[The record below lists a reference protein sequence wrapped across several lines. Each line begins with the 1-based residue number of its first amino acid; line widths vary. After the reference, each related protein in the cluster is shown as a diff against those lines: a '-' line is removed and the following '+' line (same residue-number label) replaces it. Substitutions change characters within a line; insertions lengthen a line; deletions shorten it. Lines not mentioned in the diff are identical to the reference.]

1 MFWSRHCALILLRVD
16 GYPLAG
22 AVCLR
27 AAHETGTCRSLRSPT
42 GSVSAIGWHN
52 PDLKVD
58 IGLHCGCRLH
68 PQIGHARASGRGRTK
83 EFSQGR
89 IPMNNE
95 NLTLHFKVK
104 DFNAWQTS
112 YNGNEKNR
120 ASAGITKS
128 KVFRSTDDPND
139 VLLLQ
144 DVADV
149 SKARTWYGSSEM
161 KSVMEKGGVVGSP
174 SIRAA
179 A

>member
-1 MFWSRHCALILLRVD
+1 M
-16 GYPLAG
+16 P
-22 AVCLR
+22 
-27 AAHETGTCRSLRSPT
+27 
-42 GSVSAIGWHN
+42 SAT
-52 PDLKVD
+52 
-58 IGLHCGCRLH
+58 
-68 PQIGHARASGRGRTK
+68 ARAPGCGPTKVIFTK
-83 EFSQGR
+83 E

-120 ASAGITKS
+120 TSAGITKS
-128 KVFRSTDDPND
+128 KVFRSSDDPND

-149 SKARTWYGSSEM
+149 SKARTWYGSSET
-161 KSVMEKGGVVGSP
+161 KAVMEKSGVVGSP

>member
-1 MFWSRHCALILLRVD
+1 MTNA
-16 GYPLAG
+16 
-22 AVCLR
+22 
-27 AAHETGTCRSLRSPT
+27 T
-42 GSVSAIGWHN
+42 
-52 PDLKVD
+52 
-58 IGLHCGCRLH
+58 
-68 PQIGHARASGRGRTK
+68 HA
-83 EFSQGR
+83 
-89 IPMNNE
+89 NE

-128 KVFRSTDDPND
+128 KVFRSAEDPND

-161 KSVMEKGGVVGSP
+161 KSVMEKSGVVGSP